1 MAVDDKK
8 QGCDSSLN
16 SSYQDAKA
24 FSRKDSVALVSNF
37 GQRKS
42 SLISN
47 FSTSAFDH
55 NSVLIMGSGSKISNK
70 FKK

>member
-37 GQRKS
+37 G
-42 SLISN
+42 
-47 FSTSAFDH
+47 
-55 NSVLIMGSGSKISNK
+55 
-70 FKK
+70 